1 MSEKKNIPNFKVPE
15 GYFETF
21 EDRLFTKIS
30 EEKFPKTSGF
40 TVPDDYFNNLDER
53 VLNNAKAKPT
63 KVVNFFPKKYFGY
76 AAAIAASLL
85 IAVTTLNNFTTNSSL
100 ETLNLASIDNY
111 IEEENLYY
119 DIYDLTSLIDENEIT
134 NINLGVQLYSE
145 SAIEDYLLENL
156 DTETLINEQ

>member
-1 MSEKKNIPNFKVPE
+1 LSEKKNIPNFKVPE